1 MRSAEIVAILC
12 VGRRREI
19 KITLLICD
27 PEGICLC
34 ENKSEAMPALLQTS
48 TKSILTPDS
57 WLMAHGLMAEEALK
71 SEIWTEW
78 WISVSL
84 GCSIKSVIAS

>member
-12 VGRRREI
+12 VGRRRDI

-27 PEGICLC
+27 PEGIYLC

-57 WLMAHGLMAEEALK
+57 WLMGSWQRRHLKVK
-71 SEIWTEW
+71 SELNGGFLCLWAALSNLW
-78 WISVSL
+78 
-84 GCSIKSVIAS
+84 